1 MRRPRLNAIVAIELG
16 TCRCIG
22 ARPAREE
29 AGGYGRCFESSGVFF
44 TAQPLAHEKA
54 VGGDAKAPMMMEA
67 TPVASFIVVQ
77 AQLGF
82 QFLVIPLDAPS
93 SHDGGHQA
101 LHSSG
106 GGQSA
111 QPVVDGFGLALWPVS
126 YTHLTL
132 PTKRIV

>member
-1 MRRPRLNAIVAIELG
+1 MRRPRLKAIVAIELG

-29 AGGYGRCFESSGVFF
+29 AGGYGRGFESSGVLF
-44 TAQPLAHEKA
+44 TPQSLAHEKA
-54 VGGDAKAPMMMEA
+54 VGGDAKAPVMMES

-106 GGQSA
+106 GGERGPPGEDGVGVTSLSFDEQPLLRAGA
-111 QPVVDGFGLALWPVS
+111 Q
-126 YTHLTL
+126 
-132 PTKRIV
+132 